1 MVRGHGSD
9 IVLVHGALGDY
20 RQWQSI
26 VTMLSRGHRVI
37 AMSRRFHWPNLLP
50 AGGVN
55 YTYEG
60 HSADL
65 EELVRSLSRPAHL
78 VGHSYGAGVALL
90 TALRRPTLVRSLT
103 LIEPPFASLVPPT
116 NPEFAGELAS
126 RDSMVAA
133 IRASVRAGAAERAA
147 EVLIDWV
154 QGGVGGFR
162 RLPRVVRQRLRAN
175 EATVGVTYA
184 APAPQVTC
192 EQLRALKLPVFIL
205 RGERTRPWYR
215 LIASAAAGCLPD
227 AEAAVVPAAA
237 HMTIAENP
245 RDTARLVADFI
256 ARREAP
262 KGPPLPAAK
271 P

>member
-1 MVRGHGSD
+1 
-9 IVLVHGALGDY
+9 
-20 RQWQSI
+20 
-26 VTMLSRGHRVI
+26 
-37 AMSRRFHWPNLLP
+37 
-50 AGGVN
+50 
-55 YTYEG
+55 
-60 HSADL
+60 
-65 EELVRSLSRPAHL
+65 
-78 VGHSYGAGVALL
+78 
-90 TALRRPTLVRSLT
+90 
-103 LIEPPFASLVPPT
+103 
-116 NPEFAGELAS
+116 
-126 RDSMVAA
+126 

-162 RLPRVVRQRLRAN
+162 RRPRGVRQRLRGN
-175 EATVGVTYA
+175 EAPVGVTYA

-227 AEAAVVPAAA
+227 AEAAVVPAGGPITTAK
-237 HMTIAENP
+237 NP
-245 RDTARLVADFI
+245 RATARLVPDFI